1 MPANLFIDQSNDLWY
16 SPTMQI
22 LEQLSLA
29 LGLASLAGV
38 NLYLTVFLTGL
49 LVRFDALHLAEKF
62 QSIEVLGHDW
72 VLIAAGVMYAIE
84 FVADKV
90 PWIDSLWDS
99 VHTLIRPIGG
109 TVLAM
114 QALGEMPAHVEV
126 VAALLAGGAALTT
139 HSAKAGTRLL
149 ANHSPEP
156 ASNIVLSLAEDIA
169 VTAGT
174 LVMLLKPVIALCLFT
189 VVIITLWLV
198 LPRVF
203 RVIRRSFEVIRDK
216 VHALLRRNASD
227 YSMTSPGS
235 SSA

>member
-1 MPANLFIDQSNDLWY
+1 
-16 SPTMQI
+16 MQI
-22 LEQLSLA
+22 LEQLGLA

-49 LVRFDALHLAEKF
+49 LVRFDALHLAAKYE
-62 QSIEVLGHDW
+62 SLAVLGHDW
-72 VLIAAGVMYAIE
+72 VLIAAGVLYAIE

-90 PWIDSLWDS
+90 PWLDSLWDS

-109 TVLAM
+109 TILAM
-114 QALGEMPAHVEV
+114 QALGDLPPHIEV
-126 VAALLAGGAALTT
+126 IGALLAGGAALTT

>member
-1 MPANLFIDQSNDLWY
+1 MGDSWY
-16 SPTMQI
+16 RPVMQI
-22 LEQLSLA
+22 LEQLGLG
-29 LGLASLAGV
+29 LGLASLAGL

-90 PWIDSLWDS
+90 PWLDSLWDS
-99 VHTLIRPIGG
+99 IHTLIRPIGG
-109 TVLAM
+109 TILAM
-114 QALGEMPAHVEV
+114 QALGEMPAHLEV

-156 ASNIVLSLAEDIA
+156 ASNIALSIAEDIIVA
-169 VTAGT
+169 AGT
-174 LVMLLKPVIALCLFT
+174 LLMVLKPIVALCFFT
-189 VVIITLWLV
+189 AALIVLWLV
-198 LPRVF
+198 LPRIW
-203 RVIRRSFEVIRDK
+203 RVIRRSFEIIRDK
-216 VHALLRRNASD
+216 VRTLFGRHTLDHSVTA
-227 YSMTSPGS
+227 PGPS
-235 SSA
+235 RA

>member
-1 MPANLFIDQSNDLWY
+1 
-16 SPTMQI
+16 MQI

-49 LVRFDALHLAEKF
+49 LVRFDALHLASKF
-62 QSIEVLGHDW
+62 QAMEVLGHDW
-72 VLIAAGVMYAIE
+72 VLIAAGLLYAIE

-90 PWIDSLWDS
+90 PWFDSLWDS
-99 VHTLIRPIGG
+99 IHTLIRPLGG

-114 QALGEMPAHVEV
+114 QALGDLPPQLEV

-149 ANHSPEP
+149 VNHSPEP
-156 ASNIVLSLAEDIA
+156 ASNVVISLAEDIA
-169 VTAGT
+169 VAAG
-174 LVMLLKPVIALCLFT
+174 LLIMVLKPIVAFCLFT

-198 LPRVF
+198 LPRLW
-203 RVIRRSFEVIRDK
+203 RVVRRSFEMIRRQWRGLMPSRGR
-216 VHALLRRNASD
+216 VEQQACS
-227 YSMTSPGS
+227 
-235 SSA
+235 

>member
-22 LEQLSLA
+22 LEQLGLA

-49 LVRFDALHLAEKF
+49 LVRFDALHLAAKYE
-62 QSIEVLGHDW
+62 SLAVLGHDW
-72 VLIAAGVMYAIE
+72 VLIAAGVLYAIE

-90 PWIDSLWDS
+90 PWLDSLWDS

-109 TVLAM
+109 TLLAM
-114 QALGEMPAHVEV
+114 QALGDLPPHIEV
-126 VAALLAGGAALTT
+126 IGALLAGGAALTT

-216 VHALLRRNASD
+216 VHALLRRNVSD
-227 YSMTSPGS
+227 YSMISPGS